1 MWELTLIST
10 IKYICDPFVEIE
22 NLFHIFNSSTL
33 TQRFHSSCMNVFYAV
48 MLCLSQSR
56 ILNNNKTAVQRS
68 VESSH
73 THGLNLSFASL
84 KFLLVVCCCLWSS
97 EKNCA
102 IFFTLFF
109 YAYWNDHKKKRRNNL
124 FFDGKF
130 EILQI
135 TEDPEITYFHVS
147 HEIHDAHNIMFNTAE
162 PCEVASWCSW
172 VFD

>member
-102 IFFTLFF
+102 IFFYFILLCLLK
-109 YAYWNDHKKKRRNNL
+109 WSQKKRRNNL

-130 EILQI
+130 CKSQKIQKLLI
-135 TEDPEITYFHVS
+135 FMFLMRSMMRI
-147 HEIHDAHNIMFNTAE
+147 IMFNTAE
-162 PCEVASWCSW
+162 PCEVASW